1 MKKKFDTILIANRGE
16 VAVRIIKTSKKLGYR
31 TVAIYSSEDSNSIHV
46 EMADESYYIGSAAP
60 NKSYLNISNIIK
72 AAKDSGAQAVHP
84 GYGFL
89 SENYLLAEAC
99 KKEKICFIGPD
110 IESIKIMGNKAASKR
125 ELIKLG
131 IECIPGYQ
139 GKIQSL
145 RRLKKEAEIIGFPIM
160 IKAADGGG
168 GKGMR
173 LVEKEKDLKRK
184 VNKTV
189 WSKDQRSRLKETIT
203 QLRFVLNIC

>member
-16 VAVRIIKTSKKLGYR
+16 IAVRIIKTSKKLGYR
-31 TVAIYSSEDSNSIHV
+31 SIAVYSSEDANSLHV
-46 EMADESYYIGSAAP
+46 DMADESYCIGSAFP
-60 NKSYLNISNIIK
+60 KDSYLNISNIIK
-72 AAKDSGAQAVHP
+72 AAKDSGAGAIHP

-89 SENYLLAEAC
+89 SENYLFAEAC

-145 RRLKKEAEIIGFPIM
+145 RRFCNAVGW
-160 IKAADGGG
+160 
-168 GKGMR
+168 
-173 LVEKEKDLKRK
+173 
-184 VNKTV
+184 
-189 WSKDQRSRLKETIT
+189 WSD
-203 QLRFVLNIC
+203 VA